1 MIFLTLL
8 AIPLLIGILTFI
20 FGRHRVTLQ
29 EFAIQVGVQV
39 LITGMSVGIIYYKNT
54 SDVEI
59 YNGRVTAKQSQ
70 RVSCSHSYSCHCRT
84 VTTGTGKNR
93 RTTTRCKTCYYH
105 PFDMSWVYNTSDNG
119 SASVSR
125 VDSQGLKE
133 PPRWTAIQVGEPSSS
148 MHGYENYIKASP
160 DSLFR
165 KQGLMERYANQLP
178 NYPKVY
184 DYYRIDRVLTVDVA
198 VPNLK
203 EWNQKLSEINAKL
216 NPHKQVNAT
225 LVLVKGKDHEYFD
238 ALEQRYLGG
247 KKNDVI
253 LVVSID
259 RYNNIMWAD
268 VMSWT
273 DNKALHV
280 SLRDAVLDMKVLD
293 LTQPDVLLSAV
304 HTKISEHYAKKSMED
319 FKYLQS
325 SITPSLTEWI
335 VSMLLGI
342 FAAIGMSFYF
352 YTNDIHE
359 NKQRSF

>member
-1 MIFLTLL
+1 
-8 AIPLLIGILTFI
+8 
-20 FGRHRVTLQ
+20 
-29 EFAIQVGVQV
+29 
-39 LITGMSVGIIYYKNT
+39 
-54 SDVEI
+54 
-59 YNGRVTAKQSQ
+59 
-70 RVSCSHSYSCHCRT
+70 
-84 VTTGTGKNR
+84 
-93 RTTTRCKTCYYH
+93 
-105 PFDMSWVYNTSDNG
+105 MSWVYNTTDNG

-165 KQGLMERYANQLP
+165 KQGLMERYASQLP
-178 NYPKVY
+178 VYPKVY
-184 DYYRIDRVLTVDVA
+184 DYYRIDRVLTVDTTL
-198 VPNLK
+198 PNLK
-203 EWNQKLSEINAKL
+203 EWNQKLSELNAKL
-216 NPHKQVNAT
+216 NPRKQVNTT

-259 RYNNIMWAD
+259 RYNNILWAD

-280 SLRDAVLDMKVLD
+280 SLRDAVLDIKFLD
-293 LTQPDVLLSAV
+293 LTNPDLILGVLHDKV
-304 HTKISEHYAKKSMED
+304 SEHYAKKSMED

-352 YTNDIHE
+352 YNNDIHE
-359 NKQRSF
+359 EKRRSL